1 MNVDINYFSL
11 VLAGV
16 ASMIVGFIWYS
27 PMLFGNS
34 WMKLSG
40 YTADSLKKAQK
51 EMGKWYGISF
61 VLSLISAYVLSHI
74 MILSEYFFGYSQLS
88 TGLTTAF
95 WMWLGFVMPVQ
106 LTDQIFGSKKWKL
119 FIINTGYQL
128 TALLLMAVIVAI
140 L

>member
-74 MILSEYFFGYSQLS
+74 MILSENFFGYSQLS

>member
-74 MILSEYFFGYSQLS
+74 MILSENFFGYSQLS
-88 TGLTTAF
+88 T
-95 WMWLGFVMPVQ
+95 
-106 LTDQIFGSKKWKL
+106 
-119 FIINTGYQL
+119 
-128 TALLLMAVIVAI
+128 
-140 L
+140 

>member
-1 MNVDINYFSL
+1 
-11 VLAGV
+11 
-16 ASMIVGFIWYS
+16 
-27 PMLFGNS
+27 
-34 WMKLSG
+34 
-40 YTADSLKKAQK
+40 
-51 EMGKWYGISF
+51 MGKWYGISF

-74 MILSEYFFGYSQLS
+74 MILSENFFGYSQLS